1 VYLPVARQAVPEVL
15 KAFDFAEPSIIVGR
29 REITTVPTQ
38 ALFLLNSEFV
48 TDQSGA
54 MAKRVLKVESGKA
67 RVDLAF
73 QLAFTRSATAEE
85 QTRTRAFLAECNTE
99 GKDAEIRAWTTV
111 CQALLA
117 SAEFRYLN

>member
-1 VYLPVARQAVPEVL
+1 MARQAVPEVL

-29 REITTVPTQ
+29 RETTTVPTQ

-67 RVDLAF
+67 RVNFAF
-73 QLAFTRSATAEE
+73 QLAFARPATPEE
-85 QTRTRAFLAECNTE
+85 QSRTHAFLAECNTE
-99 GKDAEIRAWTTV
+99 GKDSELKSWTTI